1 MTPSSLG
8 AAYAGAVAELHAGI
22 VAANAAAV
30 AAAASAVAGR
40 LAEDRLVF
48 VAGPGAHS
56 QLAVQDVFCRPGL
69 PAGLVPVID
78 RATLLTE
85 GAFRSTAHERRPGR
99 AEEILAPYGIER
111 HDVVLLVN
119 ASGVN
124 ATVIDLARALQRRG
138 AVVIGYSSV
147 RAEEAI
153 TEGHPARWE
162 PGVSLSRV
170 ADMHVDTLVPPG
182 DTAAVAG
189 VGEVPLATTANAFAL
204 TWTLLEAGA
213 ILDAGAV
220 HDAGGLDVGSTTA
233 ARWASSYRPGG
244 DARNAELALRYRDR
258 VEAL

>member
-8 AAYAGAVAELHAGI
+8 ADYAGAVADLHGAI
-22 VAANAAAV
+22 LATNSAAV
-30 AAAASAVAGR
+30 AGAASAVAGR

-56 QLAVQDVFCRPGL
+56 QLAVQEVFCRPGL

-85 GAFRSTAHERRPGR
+85 GAFRSTAQERTPGR
-99 AEEILAPYGIER
+99 ADQILAPYGITR
-111 HDVVLLVN
+111 DDVVLLVN

-124 ATVIDLARALQRRG
+124 ATVIDLARALRSRG

-147 RAEEAI
+147 RCEQAI
-153 TEGHPARWE
+153 PDGHPARSE
-162 PGVSLSRV
+162 PGVALSLL
-170 ADMHVDTLVPPG
+170 ADIHIDTLVPPG
-182 DTAAVAG
+182 DTGAVAG

-213 ILDAGAV
+213 ILDARRD
-220 HDAGGLDVGSTTA
+220 HDAVSA
-233 ARWASSYRPGG
+233 AASRWASSYRPGG
-244 DARNAELALRYRDR
+244 DARNAELAIRYRDR

>member
-1 MTPSSLG
+1 VTPSSLG
-8 AAYAGAVAELHAGI
+8 AAYAGVVAELHGALL
-22 VAANAAAV
+22 ATNSAAV
-30 AAAASAVAGR
+30 AGAASAVAGR
-40 LAEDRLVF
+40 LTEDRLVF

-56 QLAVQDVFCRPGL
+56 QLAVQEVFCRPGL

-85 GAFRSTAHERRPGR
+85 GAFRSTAQERTPGR
-99 AEEILAPYGIER
+99 AEQILAPYAIASD
-111 HDVVLLVN
+111 DVVLLVN

-124 ATVIDLARALQRRG
+124 ATVIDLARALQKRG

-147 RAEEAI
+147 RCERAI
-153 TEGHPARWE
+153 PDGHPARAE
-162 PGVSLSRV
+162 PGVALSLL
-170 ADMHVDTLVPPG
+170 ADIHIDTLVPPG

-213 ILDAGAV
+213 ILDTRQDHGA
-220 HDAGGLDVGSTTA
+220 ASATGS
-233 ARWASSYRPGG
+233 RWESSYRPGG
-244 DARNAELALRYRDR
+244 DARNAELAIRYRDR